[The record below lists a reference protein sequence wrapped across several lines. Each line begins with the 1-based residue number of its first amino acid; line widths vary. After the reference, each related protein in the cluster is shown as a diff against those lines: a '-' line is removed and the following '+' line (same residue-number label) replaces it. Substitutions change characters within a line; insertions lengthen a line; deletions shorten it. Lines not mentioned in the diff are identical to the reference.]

1 MPSIKLKITS
11 NVPLGGKQPGA
22 VFSVE
27 TDESGVI
34 LDGYWRRRM
43 RDEEL
48 HKCGAVEVVKPT
60 APAAPAPA
68 EPSIPASASAPSKS
82 KKA

>member
-11 NVPLGGKQPGA
+11 DVPLGGKQPGA

-27 TDESGVI
+27 TDENGVI

-43 RDEEL
+43 RDEDL
-48 HKCGAVEVVKPT
+48 HKCGAVEVVNPP
-60 APAAPAPA
+60 APAAHAPA
-68 EPSIPASASAPSKS
+68 EPSPTASASAPSKS